1 MKYTALFYPLSLV
14 LLSCGG
20 GASKDDGKPPAAV
33 NPDSALITEVVG
45 IGKVEPEAAIVEL
58 AATAGG
64 IVMKVYKDDGETVV
78 SGEPLVLLDDA
89 VDRVRVAQ
97 ARAQV
102 KTQQAQV
109 QIDQD
114 NLREQEVNLLDKRRQ
129 LSTARNLLGKGA
141 ETKDAVDQLET
152 DVKALEATV
161 AAARARIGQSRQRI
175 AELQEDIRLAETEAG
190 QKIIRAPSAGTVLD
204 MQVAKGE
211 SLSQYATYAEF
222 APEGKLIV
230 RAEVDELFSDRVK
243 PGLPVDIRYTGTS
256 TLLARGEVASVAPYL
271 KKKSLF
277 SVKADDQEDR
287 RVRELRISLP
297 DSTGL
302 IINTKV
308 ECIIKL
314 RP

>member
-1 MKYTALFYPLSLV
+1 MKYTILLSPVFLV

-20 GASKDDGKPPAAV
+20 NASKDDSKPPATV
-33 NPDSALITEVVG
+33 NPDSARISEVIG
-45 IGKVEPEAAIVEL
+45 IGKVEPEAEIVNL

-64 IVMKVYKDDGETVV
+64 IVVKVYKGDGETVRA
-78 SGEPLVLLDDA
+78 GEPLVLLDDA
-89 VDRVRVAQ
+89 IEKVRIAQ

-109 QIDQD
+109 NIDED
-114 NLREQEVNLLDKRRQ
+114 NLREQEVNLLDKRRR
-129 LSTARNLLGKGA
+129 LGTARNLLSKGA

-152 DVKALEATV
+152 DVNALEATV
-161 AAARARIGQSRQRI
+161 DAARARIRQSRQRI

-190 QKIIRAPSAGTVLD
+190 QKTIRAPSNGTILD
-204 MQVAKGE
+204 MQVSAGE

-222 APEGKLIV
+222 APEGRLVV
-230 RAEVDELFSDRVK
+230 RAEVDELFSDK
-243 PGLPVDIRYTGTS
+243 IQPGMPVDIRYTGTS
-256 TLLARGEVASVAPYL
+256 QLLARGSVTSVAPYL

-287 RVRELRISLP
+287 RVREIRVTLP
-297 DSTGL
+297 DSAKLT
-302 IINTKV
+302 INTKV